1 MEVQNMLSLSA
12 LGLLTVLISAV
23 PLNELGSHMP
33 YAMTYRHFLQKG
45 ISQDISFQEKGSVDG
60 ITEDGC
66 EFSSTGWESSDKV
79 VVFLKIYYCKSSTN
93 AQRVLNKLT
102 KDATKVFEKRTLTN
116 KDGKKTGER
125 MVVAFSK
132 DSIKRPE
139 MILWTDGNEIYMV
152 ESTSFS
158 HALIFE
164 KKFPN
169 V

>member
-1 MEVQNMLSLSA
+1 MLSLSA

-23 PLNELGSHMP
+23 PLNEHSSNMP
-33 YAMTYRHFLQKG
+33 YVMTCHHFLQGG
-45 ISQDISFQEKGSVDG
+45 ISQDISFQEKGAVHG

-66 EFSSTGWESSDKV
+66 EFTSTGWESSDGA

-102 KDATKVFEKRTLTN
+102 KDATKVFEKRTLTS

-125 MVVAFSK
+125 IVAAFSK

-139 MILWTDGNEIYMV
+139 MILWTHGNEIYMI

>member
-1 MEVQNMLSLSA
+1 MLSFSA
-12 LGLLTVLISAV
+12 LGLLIVLISAV
-23 PLNELGSHMP
+23 PLSELGSNMP
-33 YAMTYRHFLQKG
+33 YAMTYHHFLQQG
-45 ISQDISFQEKGSVDG
+45 ISQDISFQEKGAVHG
-60 ITEDGC
+60 TTEDGC
-66 EFSSTGWESSDKV
+66 EFSSTGWESSDGV

-102 KDATKVFEKRTLTN
+102 KDATKVFEKRTLTR
-116 KDGKKTGER
+116 KDGKKIGER
-125 MVVAFSK
+125 IVAAFSK
-132 DSIKRPE
+132 DSTIRPE
-139 MILWTDGNEIYMV
+139 MILWTDGNKIYMV